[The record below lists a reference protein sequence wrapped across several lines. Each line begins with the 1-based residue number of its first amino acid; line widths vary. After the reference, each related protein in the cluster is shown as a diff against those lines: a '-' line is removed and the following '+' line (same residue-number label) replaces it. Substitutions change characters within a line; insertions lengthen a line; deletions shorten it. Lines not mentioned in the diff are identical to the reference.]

1 MRVNISYTEELDKLP
16 DLIGGFLVDCT
27 TALMEQATVVNEVH
41 PLVRT
46 EGFTMQALEQ
56 IDNVRKELA
65 RIDQRLEDS
74 AQILAGVHNY
84 KIQLATTA
92 QEPLP
97 DPDVVANE
105 ATIEETENDEDGTTE
120 PEAG

>member
-27 TALMEQATVVNEVH
+27 TSLMEQATVVNEVH

-46 EGFTMQALEQ
+46 EGFTMQALEH

-65 RIDQRLEDS
+65 RIDQRLEDATS
-74 AQILAGVHNY
+74 ILAGVHNY
-84 KIQLATTA
+84 KIQLATAT

-97 DPDVVANE
+97 EPDVIADE
-105 ATIEETENDEDGTTE
+105 ATIEETETDQNVTTE

>member
-16 DLIGGFLVDCT
+16 DLISGFFMDCT
-27 TALMEQATVVNEVH
+27 TALMEQASVVNEVH

-46 EGFTMQALEQ
+46 EGFTLQALEQ

-74 AQILAGVHNY
+74 ASILAGIHNY
-84 KIQLATTA
+84 KIQLS
-92 QEPLP
+92 QPQQ
-97 DPDVVANE
+97 E
-105 ATIEETENDEDGTTE
+105 ATAVEAEEDTAESEDDGTTE

>member
-16 DLIGGFLVDCT
+16 DLISGFFMDCT
-27 TALMEQATVVNEVH
+27 TALMEQASVVNEVH

-46 EGFTMQALEQ
+46 EGFTLQALEQ

-74 AQILAGVHNY
+74 ASILAGIHNY
-84 KIQLATTA
+84 KIQLS
-92 QEPLP
+92 QQQ
-97 DPDVVANE
+97 E
-105 ATIEETENDEDGTTE
+105 ATAVEAEEDTAESEEDGTTE

>member
-1 MRVNISYTEELDKLP
+1 MRVNITYSEELEKLP

-27 TALMEQATVVNEVH
+27 TSLVEQANLVNEVH

-46 EGFTMQALEQ
+46 EGFTLHALEK

-74 AQILAGVHNY
+74 ASLLSGLHNY
-84 KIQLATTA
+84 NLQLVNPAPTDTPPEE
-92 QEPLP
+92 QKEGEE
-97 DPDVVANE
+97 DNE
-105 ATIEETENDEDGTTE
+105 ETE